1 MIDHYDWAGGREAML
16 RFGPDTGPVVV
27 AALPLFEEAN
37 RTRAFMVTIL
47 RALAERGIASAL
59 PDLPGQG
66 ESLVPLHALSILKMQ
81 DAYASAVEVFDREGR
96 RTYATSI
103 RSGALLDALGLLFG
117 RWHLAPVEGPQLLR
131 ELTRI
136 KQAEIG
142 SSPKLGDY
150 WYLDSSLPE
159 DTEDPPV
166 EIAGSLLSID
176 LLTDLTVKTPFSK
189 EDAPEIPHRTVRLE
203 SDPKPA
209 DLKVPGAPL
218 WRRAEPDND
227 PALAALL
234 ADDIAAWVRACEN

>member
-16 RFGPDTGPVVV
+16 RFGPDTGPIVV

-37 RTRAFMVTIL
+37 RTRAFMVTML

-96 RTYATSI
+96 RTYAASI

-117 RWHLAPVEGPQLLR
+117 RWHFAPVEGPQLLR

-159 DTEDPPV
+159 DAEDPPV

-189 EDAPEIPHRTVRLE
+189 SDAPEISHRTVRLD

-227 PALAALL
+227 PSLAALL
-234 ADDIAAWVRACEN
+234 ADDIAAWVRACEG